1 MFKKSKL
8 FFWTVEILAV
18 TLLIFLL
25 TQIQFVF
32 QPIKTLLTLLFVP
45 FIIAG
50 FLYYVFNPVVTFM
63 EEKLKIKK
71 VFGIFI
77 VLILILGMIIFAVA
91 SVIPSLITQLTSL
104 ITQLTSLIN
113 ATGKAYP
120 QIRTWIEGLQHNPR
134 FSHIYEQLDIKSLV
148 ERLNL
153 SYTDILHNLLNSI
166 TISVGSIVSIIT
178 SITMV
183 MILVPILLYYMLKD
197 GEKIIPFLKENVLTE
212 DKLNIFELLENM
224 NHTIS
229 RYISGVALDALLVFI
244 VVFVGYMVL
253 GIPYAFLFALFA
265 GVTNLIPYAG
275 PYIGVL
281 PMVVTVAFNR
291 PITALIA
298 VIYVLVLQQLDGNL
312 VYPKIVGS
320 AVKVHPVT
328 VMILM
333 LISGSLYG
341 ILGMIIAVPAYC
353 LVKEIVKFANSL
365 YNNHKA
371 EQRKIISK

>member
-1 MFKKSKL
+1 MFKKIKL
-8 FFWTVEILAV
+8 FFWTVVILAV

-25 TQIQFVF
+25 AQIQFVF

-104 ITQLTSLIN
+104 IN

-178 SITMV
+178 SIIMV
-183 MILVPILLYYMLKD
+183 MILVAILVYDMVKD
-197 GEKIIPFLKENVLTE
+197 GEKFIP
-212 DKLNIFELLENM
+212 
-224 NHTIS
+224 
-229 RYISGVALDALLVFI
+229 
-244 VVFVGYMVL
+244 
-253 GIPYAFLFALFA
+253 
-265 GVTNLIPYAG
+265 
-275 PYIGVL
+275 
-281 PMVVTVAFNR
+281 
-291 PITALIA
+291 
-298 VIYVLVLQQLDGNL
+298 
-312 VYPKIVGS
+312 
-320 AVKVHPVT
+320 
-328 VMILM
+328 
-333 LISGSLYG
+333 
-341 ILGMIIAVPAYC
+341 
-353 LVKEIVKFANSL
+353 
-365 YNNHKA
+365 
-371 EQRKIISK
+371 

>member
-104 ITQLTSLIN
+104 IN

-178 SITMV
+178 SI
-183 MILVPILLYYMLKD
+183 I
-197 GEKIIPFLKENVLTE
+197 N
-212 DKLNIFELLENM
+212 
-224 NHTIS
+224 
-229 RYISGVALDALLVFI
+229 
-244 VVFVGYMVL
+244 
-253 GIPYAFLFALFA
+253 
-265 GVTNLIPYAG
+265 
-275 PYIGVL
+275 
-281 PMVVTVAFNR
+281 
-291 PITALIA
+291 
-298 VIYVLVLQQLDGNL
+298 
-312 VYPKIVGS
+312 
-320 AVKVHPVT
+320 
-328 VMILM
+328 
-333 LISGSLYG
+333 
-341 ILGMIIAVPAYC
+341 
-353 LVKEIVKFANSL
+353 
-365 YNNHKA
+365 
-371 EQRKIISK
+371 

>member
-8 FFWTVEILAV
+8 FFWTIEILAV
-18 TLLIFLL
+18 ALLIYLL

-32 QPIKTLLTLLFVP
+32 QPIKTLLALLFIP

-50 FLYYVFNPVVTFM
+50 FLYYIFNPVVIFM
-63 EEKLKIKK
+63 EKKLKIKK
-71 VFGIFI
+71 TLGIFI
-77 VLILILGMIIFAVA
+77 VLLVILGLIIFAMA
-91 SVIPSLITQLTSL
+91 SVIPSLISQLTD
-104 ITQLTSLIN
+104 LIN
-113 ATGKAYP
+113 ATAKAYP
-120 QIRTWIEGLQHNPR
+120 EVRHWIESLQHDPR
-134 FSHIYEQLDIKSLV
+134 FAE
-148 ERLNL
+148 
-153 SYTDILHNLLNSI
+153 
-166 TISVGSIVSIIT
+166 
-178 SITMV
+178 
-183 MILVPILLYYMLKD
+183 LYKQ
-197 GEKIIPFLKENVLTE
+197 I
-212 DKLNIFELLENM
+212 ELLENM

-229 RYISGVALDALLVFI
+229 RYISGVALDALLVFV
-244 VVFVGYMVL
+244 VVFIGYLIL

-281 PMVVTVAFNR
+281 PMVVTVAFNH

-353 LVKEIVKFANSL
+353 LVKEIVKFLNGL
-365 YNNHKA
+365 YRNHKA
-371 EQRKIISK
+371 QQKKIISK

>member
-8 FFWTVEILAV
+8 FFWTIEILAV
-18 TLLIFLL
+18 ALLIYLL

-32 QPIKTLLTLLFVP
+32 QPIKTLLALLFIP

-50 FLYYVFNPVVTFM
+50 FLYYIFNPVVIFM
-63 EEKLKIKK
+63 EKKLKIKK
-71 VFGIFI
+71 TLGIFI
-77 VLILILGMIIFAVA
+77 VLLVILGLIIFAMA
-91 SVIPSLITQLTSL
+91 SVIPSLISQLTD
-104 ITQLTSLIN
+104 LIN
-113 ATGKAYP
+113 ATAKAYP
-120 QIRTWIEGLQHNPR
+120 EVRHWIESLQHDPR
-134 FSHIYEQLDIKSLV
+134 FAELYKQIDVNSLV
-148 ERLNL
+148 EKLNI

-166 TISVGSIVSIIT
+166 TVSLGSIVSIVT
-178 SITMV
+178 SIVMV
-183 MILVPILLYYMLKD
+183 MVLVPILLYYMLKD

-229 RYISGVALDALLVFI
+229 RYISGVALDALLVFV
-244 VVFVGYMVL
+244 VVFIGYLIL

-281 PMVVTVAFNR
+281 PMVVTVAFNH

-353 LVKEIVKFANSL
+353 LVKEIVKFLNGL
-365 YNNHKA
+365 YRNHKA
-371 EQRKIISK
+371 QQKKIISK

>member
-104 ITQLTSLIN
+104 IN

-178 SITMV
+178 SIIMV

-298 VIYVLVLQQLDGNL
+298 VTYVLVLQQLDGNL

-371 EQRKIISK
+371 EQRKIISKMRTKI